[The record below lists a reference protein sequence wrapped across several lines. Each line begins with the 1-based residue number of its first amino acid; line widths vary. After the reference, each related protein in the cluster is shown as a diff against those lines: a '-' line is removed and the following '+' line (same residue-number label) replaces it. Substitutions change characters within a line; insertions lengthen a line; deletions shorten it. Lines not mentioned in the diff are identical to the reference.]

1 MATYQKWDQ
10 SYTPKVTTIKLTYR
24 GVKYNKM
31 CASSQSVHFFTNCP
45 WSGVLLKSGRD
56 STGFLF
62 QLFMSTLANQD
73 IFETLYEEALEEIG
87 ISKDSLFY
95 DNACKIAE
103 EMAMNKFLSNNP

>member
-1 MATYQKWDQ
+1 MPLD
-10 SYTPKVTTIKLTYR
+10 KVSTIPPIVVDFCYYINVGEKPT
-24 GVKYNKM
+24 
-31 CASSQSVHFFTNCP
+31 S
-45 WSGVLLKSGRD
+45 
-56 STGFLF
+56 FLF

>member
-1 MATYQKWDQ
+1 MKHIRLKALCIEKCVPLD
-10 SYTPKVTTIKLTYR
+10 KV
-24 GVKYNKM
+24 
-31 CASSQSVHFFTNCP
+31 STNPPIVPNICYYKD
-45 WSGVLLKSGRD
+45 VEK